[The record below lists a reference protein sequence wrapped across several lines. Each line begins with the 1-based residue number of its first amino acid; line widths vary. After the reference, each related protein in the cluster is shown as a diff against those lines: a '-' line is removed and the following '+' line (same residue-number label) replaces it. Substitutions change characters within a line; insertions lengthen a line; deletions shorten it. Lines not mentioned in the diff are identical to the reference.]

1 MARSLS
7 VIRMDFRKANQ
18 QAKDL
23 DALAKRLKILL
34 DRNLNETLDHVSQ
47 NWKGENSDR
56 YVKKGRVIREH
67 MRETASEISQVSNSI
82 QEIAKAVYDAEM
94 RAWEIAHDRD

>member
-23 DALAKRLKILL
+23 DALAKRLKILS
-34 DRNLNETLDHVSQ
+34 DRNLNETLDHISQ
-47 NWKGENSDR
+47 NWKGENSEK
-56 YVKKGRVIREH
+56 YVKKGEILQDN
-67 MRETASEISQVSNSI
+67 MRKTANEISRVANSI
-82 QEIAKAVYDAEM
+82 QEIAKTVYDAEM
-94 RAWEIAHDRD
+94 RAWEIAHNRD

>member
-7 VIRMDFRKANQ
+7 AIRMDFRKANQ

-23 DALAKRLKILL
+23 DALAKRLKILS

-47 NWKGENSDR
+47 SWKGENSVK
-56 YVKKGRVIREH
+56 YVKKGRIVKDN
-67 MRETASEISQVSNSI
+67 MRKTADDISRVANSI
-82 QEIAKAVYDAEM
+82 REIAKAVYDAEM
-94 RAWEIAHDRD
+94 RAWEIAHKRD